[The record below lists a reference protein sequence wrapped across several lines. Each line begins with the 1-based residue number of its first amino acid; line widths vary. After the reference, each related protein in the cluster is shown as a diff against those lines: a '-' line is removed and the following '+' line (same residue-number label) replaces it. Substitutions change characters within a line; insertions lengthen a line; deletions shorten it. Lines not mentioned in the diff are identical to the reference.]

1 MGWRLDSARERSVT
15 GLLRPCYLAIGL
27 GDSGYYPGMTNAGYG
42 EISGMGRR
50 FAALTLD
57 WLMSW
62 AVGSLVFN
70 QGEGRPIWVAAV
82 FFLEIV
88 LFTTLTGSSAGQR
101 ILKLSVGSYPDGNPL
116 TFGKIL
122 LRTALILLVIPAV
135 VFDSDGRG
143 LHDRIVRSAVFKR

>member
-1 MGWRLDSARERSVT
+1 MWRRLDSARERPVT
-15 GLLRPCYLAIGL
+15 GLLRACYLAESL
-27 GDSGYYPGMTNAGYG
+27 GDSDYYPGMTSANRG
-42 EISGMGRR
+42 EIAGMGRR

-62 AVGSLVFN
+62 AVGSLAFD
-70 QGEGRPIWVAAV
+70 QAEGRPIWVAAV
-82 FFLEIV
+82 FFFEIV

-101 ILKLSVGSYPDGNPL
+101 ILNLSVGSCPDGQAL
-116 TFGKIL
+116 GFGKIL

-143 LHDRIVRSAVFKR
+143 LHDRIVQSAVFKR